1 MASATVDVGIGL
13 MLSLLE
19 NETLLMSGV
28 HSEIEMKKEVLIIK
42 SFLEDTH
49 KQDGNGSTITT
60 ATTTQLF
67 PTFAANTKDVAY
79 QVSFPQVYVDYT
91 LHSSEARKG
100 ECLDS
105 FHSESMKRGVK
116 TEEVADG
123 YFGRSKVFK
132 MHDVIKEI
140 ALSISKAERLCGK
153 EMRSGTVSRTN
164 LPSILV
170 CTKFEL
176 PPILRLLRSLDLE
189 GSGINKLPD
198 FWLTLFNLKYL
209 NLSKTKVKEL
219 LRDFHRL
226 INLETLNTKHSK
238 RGSQL
243 QKNAIHYIQTL
254 PKLVWLSLYNA
265 HMGTRLC
272 FDEGFENLKIL
283 DKVQMQHL
291 TEVVIED
298 GVMFGLQKLYVK
310 ARRVLESVQKGIENL
325 VNLQEL
331 HLSHVSDQLVD
342 LWGRGCSQVEGSRTF
357 KRHPRDREIKIVSSA
372 GEETERERKNT
383 MPELSPA
390 KLDRASSSSSSSSSD
405 RTSVKIEEIEGGR
418 CSAVVNG
425 SEEVESKPDPAVA
438 SIADDAVSESSGKKL
453 KLLNRIATVKHDGT
467 VEFDVPADA
476 IPQPIPVDREEESS
490 RNGVCPDESIDGEEY
505 LQYIP
510 PMQIVM
516 LIVGTRGD
524 VQPFVAIAK
533 RLQEYGHRV
542 RLATHANFKEFVLTA
557 GLEFYPLGGDPKV
570 LAECPSE
577 IQIQRKQMKDI
588 INSLLPACKEPDPD
602 SGNSFKADA
611 IIANPPA
618 YGHTHVAEA
627 LRIPIHVFFTMPW
640 TPTSE
645 FPHPLSRVKQPAGY
659 RLSYHIVDSLIWL
672 GIRDM
677 IKDLRKKK
685 LKLRPVSYLS
695 GTQGSGSNIP
705 HGYMWSP
712 NLVPKPKDWG
722 PQIDVVGFCF
732 LDLAS
737 NYEPPAE
744 LVEWLEAGDKPI
756 YIGFGSLPVQEPE
769 KMTEIIVEALE
780 RTKQRGIINKGW
792 GGLGNLKEP
801 KDFVY
806 LLDNVPH
813 DWLFPR
819 CKAVV
824 HHGGAGTTA
833 AGLKAACPTTIVPF
847 FGDQPFWGER
857 VHARGVGPA
866 PIPVDEFSL
875 HKLEDAIN
883 FMLDE
888 KVKSSAETLA
898 KEMKDEDGVAGAVKA
913 FFKHLPS
920 TQPISPDQIPEPS
933 GLLSFRR

>member
-79 QVSFPQVYVDYT
+79 QV
-91 LHSSEARKG
+91 
-100 ECLDS
+100 
-105 FHSESMKRGVK
+105 GVK

-123 YFGRSKVFK
+123 YFGRPKVFK

-342 LWGRGCSQVEGSRTF
+342 LWGRGCSQVEG
-357 KRHPRDREIKIVSSA
+357 
-372 GEETERERKNT
+372 
-383 MPELSPA
+383 
-390 KLDRASSSSSSSSSD
+390 
-405 RTSVKIEEIEGGR
+405 
-418 CSAVVNG
+418 
-425 SEEVESKPDPAVA
+425 
-438 SIADDAVSESSGKKL
+438 
-453 KLLNRIATVKHDGT
+453 
-467 VEFDVPADA
+467 
-476 IPQPIPVDREEESS
+476 
-490 RNGVCPDESIDGEEY
+490 
-505 LQYIP
+505 
-510 PMQIVM
+510 
-516 LIVGTRGD
+516 
-524 VQPFVAIAK
+524 
-533 RLQEYGHRV
+533 
-542 RLATHANFKEFVLTA
+542 
-557 GLEFYPLGGDPKV
+557 
-570 LAECPSE
+570 
-577 IQIQRKQMKDI
+577 
-588 INSLLPACKEPDPD
+588 
-602 SGNSFKADA
+602 
-611 IIANPPA
+611 
-618 YGHTHVAEA
+618 
-627 LRIPIHVFFTMPW
+627 
-640 TPTSE
+640 
-645 FPHPLSRVKQPAGY
+645 
-659 RLSYHIVDSLIWL
+659 
-672 GIRDM
+672 
-677 IKDLRKKK
+677 
-685 LKLRPVSYLS
+685 
-695 GTQGSGSNIP
+695 
-705 HGYMWSP
+705 
-712 NLVPKPKDWG
+712 
-722 PQIDVVGFCF
+722 
-732 LDLAS
+732 
-737 NYEPPAE
+737 
-744 LVEWLEAGDKPI
+744 
-756 YIGFGSLPVQEPE
+756 
-769 KMTEIIVEALE
+769 
-780 RTKQRGIINKGW
+780 
-792 GGLGNLKEP
+792 
-801 KDFVY
+801 
-806 LLDNVPH
+806 
-813 DWLFPR
+813 
-819 CKAVV
+819 
-824 HHGGAGTTA
+824 
-833 AGLKAACPTTIVPF
+833 
-847 FGDQPFWGER
+847 
-857 VHARGVGPA
+857 
-866 PIPVDEFSL
+866 
-875 HKLEDAIN
+875 
-883 FMLDE
+883 
-888 KVKSSAETLA
+888 
-898 KEMKDEDGVAGAVKA
+898 
-913 FFKHLPS
+913 
-920 TQPISPDQIPEPS
+920 
-933 GLLSFRR
+933 